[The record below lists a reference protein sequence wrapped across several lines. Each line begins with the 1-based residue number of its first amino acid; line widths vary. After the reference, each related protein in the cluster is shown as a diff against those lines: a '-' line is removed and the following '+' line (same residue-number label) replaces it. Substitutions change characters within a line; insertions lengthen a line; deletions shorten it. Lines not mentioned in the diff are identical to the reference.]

1 MYHFWLSRKNSKV
14 DLDKILGDLTGR
26 GLLPAEQAERIRSLA
41 ADGRDTP
48 VRVLIRQG
56 MVDQQVLA
64 AELSRTY
71 GLGLATDWPSRQ
83 VLPESVSLRFMRE
96 RHVLPAAADGDTLTV
111 IVSDP
116 TDETTLSALRLA
128 AGMDLSL
135 RVAAEDQLLAA
146 IERLEQGDAG
156 AGNPASPGSGGE
168 DDDTLKDLALDAP
181 VIDLLNRI
189 FREASSVRA
198 TDLHI
203 EPARSHVI
211 VRRRVDGLLAEVER
225 LPVALGRAAVSRLKI
240 LTNLNIA
247 ERRLPQDGRARLRIA
262 DRDYDIR
269 VATMPTIHGES
280 IAIRFL
286 SANTQAP
293 EINRLGLTDADL
305 ARLSREIAHSYGMI
319 VVTGPTGSGKT
330 TTLAAVLGEL
340 NDPNRKIVTI
350 EDPVEYQVEG
360 VNQIQVHPE
369 IGLSFARTLRSL
381 LRFDPDII
389 MIGEMRDGE
398 TASIGVNAALTGH
411 LVLTTLHTNS
421 AAGAIVR
428 LLDLGVQ
435 AYLIASTLRCVVAQR
450 LVRKLC
456 THCREPYEAS
466 AELIAQLPAAAV
478 GNAAAPIRLW
488 RAKGCSYC
496 GGSGYNGRAA
506 IFELLTIDDSMR
518 RLIKPGVSTEV
529 IVQEA
534 RRAGLTSIMADGF
547 AKCRDGLTTIEELG
561 RVTSED

>member
-1 MYHFWLSRKNSKV
+1 M
-14 DLDKILGDLTGR
+14 
-26 GLLPAEQAERIRSLA
+26 
-41 ADGRDTP
+41 
-48 VRVLIRQG
+48 
-56 MVDQQVLA
+56 
-64 AELSRTY
+64 
-71 GLGLATDWPSRQ
+71 
-83 VLPESVSLRFMRE
+83 
-96 RHVLPAAADGDTLTV
+96 
-111 IVSDP
+111 
-116 TDETTLSALRLA
+116 
-128 AGMDLSL
+128 
-135 RVAAEDQLLAA
+135 
-146 IERLEQGDAG
+146 
-156 AGNPASPGSGGE
+156 
-168 DDDTLKDLALDAP
+168 KDLALDAP
-181 VIDLLNRI
+181 VIDLLNRL
-189 FREASSVRA
+189 FREASSARA

-203 EPARSHVI
+203 EPARGSVG

-247 ERRLPQDGRARLRIA
+247 EKRLPQDGRARLRIA

-286 SANTQAP
+286 SATTQAP
-293 EINRLGLTDADL
+293 ELTRLGLAEPDL
-305 ARLSREIAHSYGMI
+305 ARLRREIAHAHGMI

-330 TTLAAVLGEL
+330 TTLAAALGQL
-340 NDPNRKIVTI
+340 NDPSRKVVTI
-350 EDPVEYQVEG
+350 EDPVEYQVAG

-450 LVRKLC
+450 LVRRLC
-456 THCREPYEAS
+456 THCRTPYEAPP
-466 AELIAQLPAAAV
+466 ELIAQLPPAALA
-478 GNAAAPIRLW
+478 GEPPITLW
-488 RAKGCSYC
+488 RAAGCSYC
-496 GGSGYNGRAA
+496 GGSGYSGRAA
-506 IFELLTIDDSMR
+506 IFELLSIDDAMR
-518 RLIKPGVSTEV
+518 RLIKPGVSAEV
-529 IVQEA
+529 IAQAA
-534 RRAGLTSIMADGF
+534 RRAGMASMLTDGF
-547 AKCRDGLTTIEELG
+547 AKCRDGLTTVEELG

>member
-1 MYHFWLSRKNSKV
+1 M
-14 DLDKILGDLTGR
+14 DKILTDLAGR
-26 GLLPAEQAERIRSLA
+26 GLLSPEQAGRIRSLA

-64 AELSRTY
+64 AELSRAS
-71 GLGLATDWPSRQ
+71 GFRLATEWPSRQ
-83 VLPESVSLRFMRE
+83 VLPEAVSLRFMRE
-96 RHVLPAAADGDTLTV
+96 RHVLPAAVEGGTLTV

-116 TDETTLSALRLA
+116 TDESTLAALRLA

-135 RVAAEDQLLAA
+135 RIAADDQLLAA
-146 IERLEQGDAG
+146 IERLEQGDDAAG
-156 AGNPASPGSGGE
+156 SLSAPGSGAE

-181 VIDLLNRI
+181 VIDLLNRL

-198 TDLHI
+198 TDLHV
-203 EPARSHVI
+203 EPARHHVI

-225 LPVALGRAAVSRLKI
+225 LPVTLGRAAVSRLKI

-262 DRDYDIR
+262 ERDYDIR

-293 EINRLGLTDADL
+293 ELSRLGLTEADL
-305 ARLSREIAHSYGMI
+305 NRLSREISHSHGMI

-330 TTLAAVLGEL
+330 TTLAGVLGEL
-340 NDPNRKIVTI
+340 NDPARKIVTI

-421 AAGAIVR
+421 AAGAVVR

-466 AELIAQLPAAAV
+466 PELIAQLPQGVAPVQGAV
-478 GNAAAPIRLW
+478 RLW
-488 RAKGCSYC
+488 RAGGCSYC
-496 GGSGYNGRAA
+496 GGSGYSGRAA
-506 IFELLTIDDSMR
+506 IFELLTIDDAMR

-534 RRAGLTSIMADGF
+534 RRAGMASMMADGF
-547 AKCRDGLTTIEELG
+547 AKCRDGLTTVEELG